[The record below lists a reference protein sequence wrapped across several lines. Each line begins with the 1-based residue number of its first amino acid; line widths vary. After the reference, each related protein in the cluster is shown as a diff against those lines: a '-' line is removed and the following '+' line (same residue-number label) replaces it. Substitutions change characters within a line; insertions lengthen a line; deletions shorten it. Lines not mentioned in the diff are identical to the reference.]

1 MSKSNLS
8 QSRFVQKSFNGITL
22 SIVPDKTHEFLLTT
36 AEVAKGYGVDDS
48 VIRSSKRYHKD
59 ELLENEHWARSS
71 NYMDKNRVIK
81 YHADF
86 EKYPQQIYWTKR
98 GIIRLGF
105 FIKSEK
111 AKLFRD
117 WIENLVIEKLNKS
130 ADCPGISQSFI
141 SRSEYHNLDI
151 RSFQFDDTVYFAGDD
166 AAAGLG
172 RAVINVLVD
181 EYGAWDYMKKF
192 KIECEGSY
200 GNFEYVPCISLE
212 GLFLLIDNMRSSKA
226 RTFGAWLC
234 HNFLDADTPNVE
246 TTDQVTNVINVKPE
260 LKTIKEDINELYDI
274 FYLICAVNE
283 KPSNSMSYR
292 YKEGVRRMYNI
303 FADKLEDLR
312 NNINHMGN

>member
-1 MSKSNLS
+1 MSNT

-36 AEVAKGYGVDDS
+36 AEVAKGYGVDDNA
-48 VIRSSKRYHKD
+48 IRWHKFNHKS
-59 ELLENEHWARSS
+59 ELLEDTHFISSVSKTNARG
-71 NYMDKNRVIK
+71 NLKCK
-81 YHADF
+81 
-86 EKYPQQIYWTKR
+86 QTYWTRR
-98 GIIRLGF
+98 GVVRLGF
-105 FIKSEK
+105 YIDSPQGVK
-111 AKLFRD
+111 FRD

-130 ADCPGISQSFI
+130 ADCPEISQSFI

-151 RSFQFDDTVYFAGDD
+151 CSFQFDDTVYFAGDD

-181 EYGAWDYMKKF
+181 EYSAWDYMKKF

-283 KPSNSMSYR
+283 KPSSSMSYR